1 MEGYALVH
9 IEAYAPMLES
19 SCGGLHPDNGN
30 KTSAQAY
37 APMLESSCG
46 GLRPYNGKKT
56 PAEACSCGGP
66 RPYNGKKTS
75 ASSKAV
81 RPRLL
86 GGLRP
91 EVGERHR
98 N

>member
-19 SCGGLHPDNGN
+19 SCGGLHPDNGH

-37 APMLESSCG
+37 APMLESSFG

-56 PAEACSCGGP
+56 
-66 RPYNGKKTS
+66 S
-75 ASSKAV
+75 ANSKAE
-81 RPRLL
+81 RPRLP

>member
-1 MEGYALVH
+1 
-9 IEAYAPMLES
+9 
-19 SCGGLHPDNGN
+19 
-30 KTSAQAY
+30 
-37 APMLESSCG
+37 MLESSCG

-81 RPRLL
+81 RPRLP

-91 EVGERHR
+91 EAGERHR

>member
-19 SCGGLHPDNGN
+19 SCGGLHPDNGH

-46 GLRPYNGKKT
+46 GLRPYNGKTTIGEFQSGT
-56 PAEACSCGGP
+56 PSSAWRPTPRGWRAAPQLTQRSCCPG
-66 RPYNGKKTS
+66 
-75 ASSKAV
+75 
-81 RPRLL
+81 
-86 GGLRP
+86 
-91 EVGERHR
+91 
-98 N
+98 

>member
-1 MEGYALVH
+1 MCLLSTECFGT
-9 IEAYAPMLES
+9 
-19 SCGGLHPDNGN
+19 N
-30 KTSAQAY
+30 

-56 PAEACSCGGP
+56 
-66 RPYNGKKTS
+66 S

-81 RPRLL
+81 RPRLP

-91 EVGERHR
+91 EAGERHR

>member
-56 PAEACSCGGP
+56 PAQAYAPMLQSSCGGL
-66 RPYNGKKTS
+66 RPY
-75 ASSKAV
+75 KAV
-81 RPRLL
+81 RPRLP

-91 EVGERHR
+91 EAGERHR

>member
-1 MEGYALVH
+1 MQRVTCEMQAHIFSLPFLSTNIAFVH

-56 PAEACSCGGP
+56 
-66 RPYNGKKTS
+66 S

-81 RPRLL
+81 RPRLP

-91 EVGERHR
+91 EAGERHR

>member
-19 SCGGLHPDNGN
+19 SCLRRDYGN

-56 PAEACSCGGP
+56 
-66 RPYNGKKTS
+66 S

-81 RPRLL
+81 RPRLP

-91 EVGERHR
+91 EAGERHR